1 MSALTLHE
9 HPFASYCWKAL
20 IALYERDVPFARSQ
34 IDDDADRARLA
45 ELWPMASMP
54 VLEDAD
60 AGIALPES
68 TIVVEYLDRFGDAPS
83 LIPPEPDAALRARLW
98 DRVID
103 GHVQTPMQKIVLDS
117 IRPEG
122 TGDPHGIEAARE
134 DLGRIYPVLD
144 QQLRGGDW
152 LAGPDFTLADCA
164 AAPALFYA
172 RAVRRWDED
181 RLADLTRYYEALT
194 SRSSVARV
202 IDEAR
207 PFRDFFPLPWPD
219 YVD

>member
-1 MSALTLHE
+1 MSLTLHE

-20 IALYERDVPFARSQ
+20 VALYERDVPFERNQ
-34 IDDDADRARLA
+34 IDDEADRAQLA

-54 VLEDAD
+54 VIEDTA

-68 TIVVEYLDRFGDAPS
+68 TIVVEYLDRFGDAPP
-83 LIPPEPDAALRARLW
+83 LIPTEPEAALRARLW
-98 DRVID
+98 DRVMD
-103 GHVQTPMQKIVLDS
+103 GRVQTPMQKVVLDNL
-117 IRPEG
+117 RPEG
-122 TGDPHGIEAARE
+122 TGDPHGVEEARAAL
-134 DLGRIYPVLD
+134 DQIYPVLD
-144 QQLRGGDW
+144 EQLRGGGW

-172 RAVRRWDED
+172 RLVRRWDEEG
-181 RLADLTRYYEALT
+181 LADLTRYYGTLAA
-194 SRSSVARV
+194 RPSVARV

-207 PFRDFFPLPWPD
+207 PFREFFPLPWPD